1 MERYSNLEQEPGLD
15 NIGGVEACWYTPASN
30 LMAGRF
36 PAQGPLAIE
45 ELDLVSGAMWYQ
57 LVSVRGS
64 VKLEQKPKDYGRHG
78 TGFAPRLSGALARH
92 TSELAAG
99 LETMEGG
106 RFVALYRDL
115 NGQVQLVGTPDQPL
129 SWQDSYSAGSETQR
143 NGYDWTL
150 SGEALRRA
158 RPFLGSWAVSE
169 RGLETGGG
177 VVIGPGGG
185 DGSVQLR
192 TAGGQ
197 LLATVPAG
205 KSIILKSGFK
215 LSYTIV

>member
-1 MERYSNLEQEPGLD
+1 MEQPYRNLAQASGEDNLGGL
-15 NIGGVEACWYTPASN
+15 EALWYTPASN
-30 LMAGRF
+30 LVAF
-36 PAQGPLAIE
+36 PAQGSLTIDQLQLLPGT
-45 ELDLVSGAMWYQ
+45 VWYQ

-64 VKLEQKPKDYGRHG
+64 VKLEQKPKSYGRHG
-78 TGFAPRLSGALARH
+78 SGFSPRLSGALARH
-92 TSELAAG
+92 SAELAAS

-115 NGQVQLVGTPDQPL
+115 NGQVQLVGTPEQPL
-129 SWQDSYSAGSETQR
+129 EWQDSYSAGSESQR
-143 NGYDWTL
+143 NGFDWSL
-150 SGEALRRA
+150 SGETLRRA
-158 RPFLGSWAVSE
+158 RPYLGTWEVSE
-169 RGLETGGG
+169 RGLESGLVLSGS
-177 VVIGPGGG
+177 G

-192 TAGGQ
+192 TAGGR